1 VDQHRFDTVTR
12 TISTVRSRRAALGT
26 LLAGTLGLLDLAET
40 SAKKACATCKKR
52 KHGKCK
58 ANKQLNNKS
67 CPDGSG
73 GTCQNGV
80 CVKSS
85 SEETPPEPPPT
96 CPTGACSRNSPC
108 GSGCVCLDI
117 GGGTKRCLTLGTCSD
132 AGDCASGSCGSGCT
146 CVNPGGRRSG
156 CASTVGCP
164 DVKCTSHSECGS
176 DCLCINPGTNAARC
190 VSRVRAA

>member
-1 VDQHRFDTVTR
+1 MDQNRFDTLTR
-12 TISTVRSRRAALGT
+12 TITTVGSRRAALGT

-40 SAKKACATCKKR
+40 SARKACPPCKKR

-58 ANKQLNNKS
+58 ANKKLNDEP
-67 CPDGSG
+67 CPDGK
-73 GTCQNGV
+73 CQSGV
-80 CVKSS
+80 CVRSDAPAPT
-85 SEETPPEPPPT
+85 EEPPT
-96 CPTGACSRNSPC
+96 CPAGECSRNSPC

-117 GGGTKRCLTLGTCSD
+117 GGGTKRCLALGTCSG

-164 DVKCTSHSECGS
+164 DVKCTANSDCGS

-190 VSRVRAA
+190 VSRVPAA